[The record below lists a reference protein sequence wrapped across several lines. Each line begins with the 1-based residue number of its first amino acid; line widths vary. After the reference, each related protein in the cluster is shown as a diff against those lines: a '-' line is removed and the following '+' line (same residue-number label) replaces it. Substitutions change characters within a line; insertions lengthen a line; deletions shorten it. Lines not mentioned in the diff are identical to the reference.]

1 MSITIPDPWL
11 MLLVFVVF
19 LLTMFF
25 LNVWLF
31 KPLLGFM
38 DEREAS
44 IQRDLQS
51 VASNDSDVQEIQKQ
65 IQEILANAR
74 QEAGRI
80 LDDAISQ
87 AKEDYDKKISKK
99 QAEMQRKIEDFRK
112 DLVSQKKSLKTE
124 LESYMPDFKK
134 ALQSKISQI

>member
-1 MSITIPDPWL
+1 MGISIPDPWL

-19 LLTMFF
+19 IVTMFF
-25 LNVWLF
+25 LNTWLF

-51 VASNDSDVQEIQKQ
+51 AQSDDNSVKDIQNQ
-65 IQEILANAR
+65 IQSVLKNAR
-74 QEAGRI
+74 NEASQI
-80 LDDAISQ
+80 LEEATNK

-99 QAEMQRKIEDFRK
+99 QEEMQRKIEDFRK
-112 DLVSQKKSLKTE
+112 DLISQKKSLKTE

-134 ALQSKISQI
+134 ALQGKISQI